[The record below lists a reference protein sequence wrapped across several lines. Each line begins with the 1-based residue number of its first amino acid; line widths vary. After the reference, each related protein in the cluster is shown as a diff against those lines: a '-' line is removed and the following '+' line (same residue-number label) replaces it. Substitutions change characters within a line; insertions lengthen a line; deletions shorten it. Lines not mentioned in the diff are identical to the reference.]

1 MACTET
7 TCTGG
12 LKCCTSINDNQDY
25 YCKPESQCI

>member
-12 LKCCTSINDNQDY
+12 LKCCTSINNQDY